1 MVMDF
6 AERPHF
12 SGQPRVRRLVWRPVA
27 ESATRV
33 VELKTGAAHLIT
45 PVDPIQI
52 PELEATRNVDVIT
65 FRQLSSQIVVLNS
78 LKVRAFQDARVRQAM
93 NYATDVDTLI
103 RTVMRGAAYRLA
115 SAFGPGIPGYDESL
129 RPYPYDPDRARQLI
143 SEAGFPTGFEVT
155 LVTPEGRY
163 LNDRLA
169 SEAIAGMWSRVG
181 VRTRVQVS
189 DWSPFVQGVLGK
201 THDAFFF
208 QQVGVLLDATVAIN
222 FDSDRKGAAWQGYH
236 NPEANRLIQDAIKTM
251 DANQRN
257 EMYKRLNQIIYR
269 EGPWVFL
276 WNQQGVYAK
285 QKRVQG
291 WEAHT
296 DGIIRLGGIRLS

>member
-12 SGQPRVRRLVWRPVA
+12 SGQPRVRRLVWRPVSEA
-27 ESATRV
+27 ATRL

-45 PVDPIQI
+45 PVDPIQV

-78 LKVRAFQDARVRQAM
+78 LKVRQFQDMRVRTAL
-93 NYATDVDTLI
+93 NHATDVDTLI

-115 SAFGPGIPGYDESL
+115 SAFGPGIPGHDESL
-129 RPYPYDPDRARQLI
+129 RPYAYDPDRARQLL
-143 SEAGFPTGFEVT
+143 SEAGFRDGFEVT
-155 LVTPEGRY
+155 LISPEGRY

-169 SEAIAGMWSRVG
+169 SEAIAAMWTRVG
-181 VRTRVQVS
+181 VRTRVQVM

-222 FDSDRKGAAWQGYH
+222 FDSERKGAAWQGYH
-236 NPEANRLIQDAIKTM
+236 NEEANRLIQNAVRTM
-251 DANQRN
+251 DASQRN
-257 EMYKRLNQIIYR
+257 DMYKRLNQILYR
-269 EGPWVFL
+269 ESPWVFL

-285 QKRVQG
+285 QKRVAG
-291 WEAHT
+291 WTPHT
-296 DGIIRLGGIRLS
+296 DGIIRLGDIRLG